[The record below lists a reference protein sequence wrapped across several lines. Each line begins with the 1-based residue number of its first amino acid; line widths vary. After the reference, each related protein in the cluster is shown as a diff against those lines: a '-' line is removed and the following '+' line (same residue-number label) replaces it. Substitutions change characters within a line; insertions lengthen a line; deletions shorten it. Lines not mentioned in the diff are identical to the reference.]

1 MEIPLKPFNIHSVK
15 GNRLTADEQNKQ
27 MVLKLQKD
35 PEALKQVKD
44 EMAKL
49 QKLGFIV
56 KLKDL
61 PESTQKQLNEDF
73 KHYIP
78 TTIAFK
84 ETSASTK
91 TRICWDSSRS
101 SKESASLNSILLKG
115 SSEYSV
121 VKMLVRFREN
131 RYGVSAD
138 IQKFYNNLKLDP
150 SHYKYQMAMWRPN
163 MIPDEEA
170 EELVLRVHFYGIRSS
185 GGLCMA
191 TVKKMIEFAKG
202 KGLLNIAR
210 VLESAYVDDC
220 NSSVSTL
227 EELEEIKQKMPR
239 FMSDHG
245 MPIKAL
251 AWTGEKA
258 PEELTDNGFINTAG
272 YSWDPESDTMKI
284 MTPKIFHGEERKIHT
299 RYNFLG
305 RSSDIG
311 KHYKVLRR

>member
-1 MEIPLKPFNIHSVK
+1 
-15 GNRLTADEQNKQ
+15 

-35 PEALKQVKD
+35 PEALEQVKD

-61 PESTQKQLNEDF
+61 PESTQRQLNEDF

-101 SKESASLNSILLKG
+101 SKQSASLNSILLKG
-115 SSEYSV
+115 SSEYSI

-131 RYGVSAD
+131 KYGVSAD

-170 EELVLRVHFYGIRSS
+170 DELVLRVHFNGISS
-185 GGLCMA
+185 SRRLCTT
-191 TVKKMIEFAKG
+191 TVKKMIE
-202 KGLLNIAR
+202 LLNIAK
-210 VLESAYVDDC
+210 VLESAYVDDY

-227 EELEEIKQKMPR
+227 EEV
-239 FMSDHG
+239 
-245 MPIKAL
+245 
-251 AWTGEKA
+251 
-258 PEELTDNGFINTAG
+258 EELNRNAKIN
-272 YSWDPESDTMKI
+272 E
-284 MTPKIFHGEERKIHT
+284 
-299 RYNFLG
+299 
-305 RSSDIG
+305 
-311 KHYKVLRR
+311 